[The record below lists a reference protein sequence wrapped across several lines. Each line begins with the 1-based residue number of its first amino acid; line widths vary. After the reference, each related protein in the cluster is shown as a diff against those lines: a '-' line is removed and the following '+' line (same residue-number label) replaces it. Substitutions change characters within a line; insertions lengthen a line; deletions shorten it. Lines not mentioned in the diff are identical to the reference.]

1 MDFTPTPEQAAAREL
16 AAEIFG
22 DLSTPERLAA
32 GGSGTDAAL
41 WKALCAAGLPGAA
54 EETGLLGLVL
64 MLEEQ
69 GRTTAQ
75 VPFAATCVYGLLAIG
90 AHGTAEQRAR
100 LLPPL
105 RTGEAVATGAFPA
118 RSGGVR
124 AEGTAGGAAKPM
136 AGGTVVDPAADPTAG
151 STVGPAADATAD
163 GKAAPTAGV
172 TADGKAAPTA
182 DVTADG
188 KAAPTADVTA
198 DGTADA
204 MPNGTGRLTGVVP
217 VVPWL
222 CAATHVL
229 VPDGATRTLWL
240 VRTDAPGVR
249 RDPVETTAPWSA
261 GRLTLDNAPA
271 ERLGP
276 DAAAEGLGPDHST
289 ECLVPPA
296 SAACLGTHAVAARMV
311 RDTQPEP
318 MASDAPAERLAPHAQ
333 AGRLGPAP
341 EALRRPARPDVR
353 DAYADVLALA
363 RTAFAGLQAGVA
375 AGSLARAVAHTT
387 TREQFGRP
395 LSTNQGVLLRAADA
409 HMDIEAIRV
418 TAYEAAW
425 RRDAGLDAGPHA
437 LTAAWWAS
445 EAGTRVVHTG
455 QHLHGGIGA
464 DLDHPVHRH
473 FLWGRQLAGY
483 LGSGAEVLEELGEL
497 LTGELPPTTDS
508 AEPADRPTP
517 TLRTEAP

>member
-1 MDFTPTPEQAAAREL
+1 MDFTPTPEQTAAREL

-32 GGSGTDAAL
+32 GGSGTDAEL

-90 AHGTAEQRAR
+90 AYGSEEQRTR
-100 LLPPL
+100 LLPAL
-105 RTGEAVATGAFPA
+105 RAGDTVATGAFPA
-118 RSGGVR
+118 RRGGIR
-124 AEGTAGGAAKPM
+124 AEE
-136 AGGTVVDPAADPTAG
+136 AAD
-151 STVGPAADATAD
+151 
-163 GKAAPTAGV
+163 
-172 TADGKAAPTA
+172 
-182 DVTADG
+182 
-188 KAAPTADVTA
+188 
-198 DGTADA
+198 
-204 MPNGTGRLTGVVP
+204 GTGRLTGVVP

-222 CAATHVL
+222 RAATHVL
-229 VPDGATRTLWL
+229 VPDGATQRLWL
-240 VRTDAPGVR
+240 VRTDATGAR

-261 GRLTLDNAPA
+261 GRLTLDGALAERVGWDGPA
-271 ERLGP
+271 ERVGR
-276 DAAAEGLGPDHST
+276 DGAADLP
-289 ECLVPPA
+289 VP
-296 SAACLGTHAVAARMV
+296 
-311 RDTQPEP
+311 
-318 MASDAPAERLAPHAQ
+318 DAPADHHA
-333 AGRLGPAP
+333 PAP
-341 EALRRPARPDVR
+341 DALPRPAEPTGRA
-353 DAYADVLALA
+353 AYTGILALA

-409 HMDIEAIRV
+409 YMDVEAIRL

-425 RRDAGLDAGPHA
+425 RRDAGLDAAPHA

-464 DLDHPVHRH
+464 DVDHPVHRH
-473 FLWGRQLAGY
+473 FLWGRQLAAY
-483 LGSGAEVLEELGEL
+483 LGSGAEALEELGEL
-497 LTGELPPTTDS
+497 LTG
-508 AEPADRPTP
+508 DRPP
-517 TLRTEAP
+517 PATLPLQPPQPPQPPRTEESP

>member
-1 MDFTPTPEQAAAREL
+1 MDFTPTPEQTAAREL

-90 AHGTAEQRAR
+90 AHGSAEQRAR

-118 RSGGVR
+118 RRGGVR
-124 AEGTAGGAAKPM
+124 AEGPAGGAAKPTADP
-136 AGGTVVDPAADPTAG
+136 AGGTLKPTAG
-151 STVGPAADATAD
+151 
-163 GKAAPTAGV
+163 PTANG
-172 TADGKAAPTA
+172 AAA
-182 DVTADG
+182 
-188 KAAPTADVTA
+188 
-198 DGTADA
+198 GTANGTA
-204 MPNGTGRLTGVVP
+204 NGTAAGTGRLTGVVP

-261 GRLTLDNAPA
+261 GRLTLDGAPA

-276 DAAAEGLGPDHST
+276 DAAAEPL
-289 ECLVPPA
+289 
-296 SAACLGTHAVAARMV
+296 AA
-311 RDTQPEP
+311 
-318 MASDAPAERLAPHAQ
+318 DAPAERLVP
-333 AGRLGPAP
+333 
-341 EALRRPARPDVR
+341 

-483 LGSGAEVLEELGEL
+483 LGPGAEILEELGKL
-497 LTGELPPTTDS
+497 LTGERSATTVS
-508 AEPADRPTP
+508 AKPADRPTP
-517 TLRTEAP
+517 SPRTEAP

>member
-1 MDFTPTPEQAAAREL
+1 MDFTPTPEQSAAREL

-90 AHGTAEQRAR
+90 AHGSAEQRAR

-118 RSGGVR
+118 RRGGVR
-124 AEGTAGGAAKPM
+124 AEGTAGG
-136 AGGTVVDPAADPTAG
+136 TADPTA
-151 STVGPAADATAD
+151 D
-163 GKAAPTAGV
+163 PTS
-172 TADGKAAPTA
+172 
-182 DVTADG
+182 
-188 KAAPTADVTA
+188 
-198 DGTADA
+198 DGT
-204 MPNGTGRLTGVVP
+204 PNGTGRLTGVVP

-222 CAATHVL
+222 CAASHVL

-240 VRTDAPGVR
+240 VRTDAAGVR

-261 GRLTLDNAPA
+261 GRLTLDGAPA
-271 ERLGP
+271 ERLGAE
-276 DAAAEGLGPDHST
+276 AAAER
-289 ECLVPPA
+289 LVPAPSALPHPTGPA
-296 SAACLGTHAVAARMV
+296 V
-311 RDTQPEP
+311 RD
-318 MASDAPAERLAPHAQ
+318 
-333 AGRLGPAP
+333 G
-341 EALRRPARPDVR
+341 
-353 DAYADVLALA
+353 YADILALA

-387 TREQFGRP
+387 IREQFGRP

-497 LTGELPPTTDS
+497 LTTACP
-508 AEPADRPTP
+508 APADRPTP
-517 TLRTEAP
+517 SPRTEAP

>member
-1 MDFTPTPEQAAAREL
+1 MDFTPTPEQTAAREL

-32 GGSGTDAAL
+32 GDSGTDAAL

-54 EETGLLGLVL
+54 EEAGLLGLVL

-90 AHGTAEQRAR
+90 AHGSAEQRAR

-118 RSGGVR
+118 RRGGVR
-124 AEGTAGGAAKPM
+124 AEGTA
-136 AGGTVVDPAADPTAG
+136 
-151 STVGPAADATAD
+151 
-163 GKAAPTAGV
+163 
-172 TADGKAAPTA
+172 

-188 KAAPTADVTA
+188 PAN
-198 DGTADA
+198 GTTDRPASGTV
-204 MPNGTGRLTGVVP
+204 NRTGRLTGVVP

-240 VRTDAPGVR
+240 VRTDADGVR

-261 GRLTLDNAPA
+261 GRLTLDGASA

-276 DAAAEGLGPDHST
+276 DARVERR
-289 ECLVPPA
+289 VPGTPA
-296 SAACLGTHAVAARMV
+296 
-311 RDTQPEP
+311 DP
-318 MASDAPAERLAPHAQ
+318 MASDAPAARPAPHARAERLAP
-333 AGRLGPAP
+333 AP
-341 EALRRPARPDVR
+341 SALTHPARPAIR
-353 DAYADVLALA
+353 DAYADILALA

-409 HMDIEAIRV
+409 HMDIEAIRL
-418 TAYEAAW
+418 TAHEAAW

-483 LGSGAEVLEELGEL
+483 LGAGAEALEELGEL
-497 LTGELPPTTDS
+497 LTEERPAPTGRPAQPP
-508 AEPADRPTP
+508 
-517 TLRTEAP
+517 RTEAP

>member
-1 MDFTPTPEQAAAREL
+1 MDFTPTPEQSAAREL

-90 AHGTAEQRAR
+90 AHGSAEQRAR

-118 RSGGVR
+118 RRGGVR
-124 AEGTAGGAAKPM
+124 AEGTAGG
-136 AGGTVVDPAADPTAG
+136 TADPTAD
-151 STVGPAADATAD
+151 P
-163 GKAAPTAGV
+163 
-172 TADGKAAPTA
+172 
-182 DVTADG
+182 
-188 KAAPTADVTA
+188 TA
-198 DGTADA
+198 DGT
-204 MPNGTGRLTGVVP
+204 PNGTGRLTGVVP

-261 GRLTLDNAPA
+261 GRLTLDDAPA
-271 ERLGP
+271 ERLGAE
-276 DAAAEGLGPDHST
+276 AAAER
-289 ECLVPPA
+289 LVPAPSALPHPTGPA
-296 SAACLGTHAVAARMV
+296 V
-311 RDTQPEP
+311 RD
-318 MASDAPAERLAPHAQ
+318 
-333 AGRLGPAP
+333 G
-341 EALRRPARPDVR
+341 
-353 DAYADVLALA
+353 YADILALA

-387 TREQFGRP
+387 IREQFGRP

-497 LTGELPPTTDS
+497 LTTACP
-508 AEPADRPTP
+508 APADRPTP
-517 TLRTEAP
+517 SPRTEAP